1 MKNEK
6 RTNDFGRE
14 TKPIVASKDL
24 RLTAY
29 YMASPIDTFLHH
41 QHKSPH
47 SASKSIR
54 VTSDIYMLFNQIRL
68 DNMTRTQLLNHVQ
81 NMVTREPSLA
91 SLKSKLTDD
100 QLCSILKSR
109 YVQTPSELLSYSKYL
124 NSLADQELQAYLA
137 SLPNDPAD
145 INDPDSKDS
154 VDPNSKPIE

>member
-6 RTNDFGRE
+6 RTNDYGRE
-14 TKPIVASKDL
+14 TKPVVASKDL
-24 RLTAY
+24 RITAY
-29 YMASPIDTFLHH
+29 YVASPIDTFLHH
-41 QHKSPH
+41 EHKAPH

-68 DNMTRTQLLNHVQ
+68 DNMTRTQLLAHVQ

-100 QLCSILKSR
+100 QLCSVVKSR
-109 YVQTPSELLSYSKYL
+109 YIQTPSELLSYSKYL

-137 SLPNDPAD
+137 SLPRDPV
-145 INDPDSKDS
+145 DPKDPVGSNDS
-154 VDPNSKPIE
+154 VNPKPAE